1 MNRRSLLAAAATVS
15 VAGCVGAGG
24 SPGGVGAGSDG
35 GDDVDGDDGDTGSP
49 EDGDANA
56 TETVSEE
63 VPEIVA
69 DPVLQSTD
77 LVEDDGKPAEGGG
90 MAGGE
95 AAIEFA
101 PDEVAVAGTIVGE
114 TGCHSAEIANVTV
127 DDAGAFRVVVAAV
140 DRSAPDRLCT
150 QSLTPIGYE
159 LEAQFEDGVPETVA
173 VIHDDARGRET
184 VATDRPAGA

>member
-15 VAGCVGAGG
+15 VAGCVGADG
-24 SPGGVGAGSDG
+24 SPGGAGAGSDG
-35 GDDVDGDDGDTGSP
+35 GDGDTDAP

-56 TETVSEE
+56 TEAVDEGD
-63 VPEIVA
+63 PETAA
-69 DPVLQSTD
+69 DPVLRSTD
-77 LVEDDGKPAEGGG
+77 LVETDGKPAEGGG

-95 AAIEFA
+95 AAIEFL
-101 PDEVAVAGTIVGE
+101 PDEVAVSGMIVGE

-127 DDAGAFRVVVAAV
+127 DDTGAFRVAVTAV
-140 DRSAPDRLCT
+140 DRSVPDRLCT

-159 LEAQFEDGVPETVA
+159 LAAQFEGGVPETVA